1 MASSASSP
9 SHPPEISHHHM
20 EDVREPP
27 KKTAEGLELPRKQL
41 VRSPFWGSFFLGG
54 EVEWVESDGKLSNE
68 KTLVV

>member
-1 MASSASSP
+1 
-9 SHPPEISHHHM
+9 M